1 MKSVALLTNWGNKD
15 GSVSKKQ
22 ASACEESG
30 SRKTE
35 GDWRTGLELVARIL
49 VGESGLE
56 LVAESWLG
64 NLTWTQ
70 LRGHFSA
77 AASPSVGGVSTFLRA
92 GRAAENSTIYDR
104 KSFCSASIYHKVTS
118 QIYNWHKK
126 IMFSKASFITEK
138 RAIFSLQHGLRHI
151 TSLGRL

>member
-49 VGESGLE
+49 VGESDLDS
-56 LVAESWLG
+56 VARTLLCCSLPLCGRRQYLSE
-64 NLTWTQ
+64 
-70 LRGHFSA
+70 
-77 AASPSVGGVSTFLRA
+77 GG
-92 GRAAENSTIYDR
+92 
-104 KSFCSASIYHKVTS
+104 KSC
-118 QIYNWHKK
+118 
-126 IMFSKASFITEK
+126 
-138 RAIFSLQHGLRHI
+138 
-151 TSLGRL
+151 